1 MVWGKLLLQTFHLV
15 ERRSQ
20 GLIGCKSKKIVPIR
34 QSINY
39 GKTYPYYGKGG
50 FLANLSPMS
59 KKSRTFALRNIVEYF
74 LAFFNYICFTSPI
87 MAFIETNNIKG
98 DVFGGITAGIVA
110 LPLALAFGIH
120 AFGGVDSPEASS
132 MGALAG
138 LVGATL
144 LGFFA
149 ALFGGTH
156 SQISGPTGP
165 MTVITASIVSGAWAS
180 SQGNISAV
188 LLSMSLAGIF
198 CGLFQVLF
206 GLIRIGKYVRYIPY
220 PVLSGFMSG
229 IGVIIILQQLY
240 PIIGKKSPASTL
252 DMILNFPAAF
262 AEGIS
267 VPALLLGLACI
278 ALIILVPKVT
288 KKVPATL
295 VALVVVTVVSLFTGL
310 DSALTIGNI
319 PAGLPMPFFT
329 KVQLD
334 GIDWMVVIKASL
346 VPGLTLA
353 GLGSI
358 DTLLTS
364 VMADNI
370 TKTKHNSNQE
380 LIGQGIG
387 NAVAGLFC
395 GLAGAGATM
404 RTVVNVKSGGRTQL
418 SGMIHAALLL
428 AILLG
433 LGSLVKYVPLSVL
446 AGILITVGWGI
457 IDFRGFKDLRRIPK
471 SDAFVM
477 IVVFLMTVFVDL
489 LTAVGIGMVIACVLF
504 MKRAGD
510 LVEDGYSSKELSTFD
525 KESPWEDE
533 KDMPKDIHHHIYIE
547 RLDGP
552 IFFGSITGFQRVM
565 HDIPKDAKIV
575 IIRMRRVPF
584 MDQSGVYAM
593 ETAIKDLQAQGVK
606 VLMTIIQPQP
616 RYMLENHRIIP
627 MLIPQENTFETFED
641 CTNYLKTL

>member
-1 MVWGKLLLQTFHLV
+1 
-15 ERRSQ
+15 
-20 GLIGCKSKKIVPIR
+20 
-34 QSINY
+34 
-39 GKTYPYYGKGG
+39 
-50 FLANLSPMS
+50 
-59 KKSRTFALRNIVEYF
+59 
-74 LAFFNYICFTSPI
+74 

-110 LPLALAFGIH
+110 LPLALAFGIQ
-120 AFGGVDSPEASS
+120 AFSGIDSPEASS

-188 LLSMSLAGIF
+188 ILSMSLAGIF
-198 CGLFQVLF
+198 CGLFQVIF

-229 IGVIIILQQLY
+229 IGVIIILQQIY

-252 DMILNFPAAF
+252 DMIINFPAAL
-262 AEGIS
+262 ADGVS
-267 VPALLLGLACI
+267 VIALALGLACI
-278 ALIILVPKVT
+278 SLIVLVPKVT

-295 VALVVVTVVSLFTGL
+295 VALIAVTVISLFTNL
-310 DSALTIGNI
+310 DSSLTIGTI
-319 PAGLPMPFFT
+319 PAGLPLPFFT

-334 GIDWMVVIKASL
+334 GIDWASVLEASL

-364 VMADNI
+364 VVADNI

-404 RTVVNVKSGGRTQL
+404 RTVVNVKSGGRTQI
-418 SGMIHAALLL
+418 SGMIHAVLLL

-457 IDFRGFKDLRRIPK
+457 IDFRGFKDILRIPK

-477 IVVFLMTVFVDL
+477 MVVFLMTVFVDL

-510 LVEDGYSSKELSTFD
+510 LVENSYSAKALDTFD

-533 KDMPKDIHHHIYIE
+533 KDIPEEIRNRIYIE

-565 HDIPKDAKIV
+565 HDIPTNLKIV

-593 ETAIKDLQAQGVK
+593 ETAIKDLQAQGIK

-616 RYMLENHRIIP
+616 RYMLEKHHIIP
-627 MLIPQENTFETFED
+627 ILIPKENTFETFEE
-641 CTNYLKTL
+641 CTEYLKGL

>member
-1 MVWGKLLLQTFHLV
+1 
-15 ERRSQ
+15 
-20 GLIGCKSKKIVPIR
+20 
-34 QSINY
+34 
-39 GKTYPYYGKGG
+39 
-50 FLANLSPMS
+50 
-59 KKSRTFALRNIVEYF
+59 
-74 LAFFNYICFTSPI
+74 

-110 LPLALAFGIH
+110 LPLALAFGIQ
-120 AFGGVDSPEASS
+120 AFSGVDSPEASS

-188 LLSMSLAGIF
+188 ILTMSLAGIF
-198 CGLFQVLF
+198 CGLFQAIF

-229 IGVIIILQQLY
+229 IGVIIILQQIY

-252 DMILNFPAAF
+252 DMIINFPAAL
-262 AEGIS
+262 ADGVS
-267 VPALLLGLACI
+267 VIALALGLACI
-278 ALIILVPKVT
+278 SLIVLVPKVT

-295 VALVVVTVVSLFTGL
+295 VALIAVTVVSLFTNL
-310 DSALTIGNI
+310 DSSLTIGNI

-334 GIDWMVVIKASL
+334 GIDWASVL
-346 VPGLTLA
+346 EASIVPGLTLA

-364 VMADNI
+364 VVADNI

-395 GLAGAGATM
+395 GIAGAGATM
-404 RTVVNVKSGGRTQL
+404 RTVVNVKSGGRTQI
-418 SGMIHAALLL
+418 SGMIHAVLLL

-457 IDFRGFKDLRRIPK
+457 IDFRGFKDILRIPK
-471 SDAFVM
+471 SDALVM
-477 IVVFLMTVFVDL
+477 MVVFLMTVFVDL

-510 LVEDGYSSKELSTFD
+510 LVENSYSAKALDTFD

-533 KDMPKDIHHHIYIE
+533 KDIPEEIRNRIYIE

-565 HDIPKDAKIV
+565 HDIPTNVKIV

-593 ETAIKDLQAQGVK
+593 ETAIKDLQAQGIK

-616 RYMLENHRIIP
+616 RYMLENHHIIP
-627 MLIPQENTFETFED
+627 ILIPKENTFETFED
-641 CTNYLKTL
+641 CTEYLKGL

>member
-1 MVWGKLLLQTFHLV
+1 
-15 ERRSQ
+15 
-20 GLIGCKSKKIVPIR
+20 
-34 QSINY
+34 
-39 GKTYPYYGKGG
+39 
-50 FLANLSPMS
+50 
-59 KKSRTFALRNIVEYF
+59 
-74 LAFFNYICFTSPI
+74 

-110 LPLALAFGIH
+110 LPLALAFGIQ
-120 AFGGVDSPEASS
+120 AFSGVDSPEASS

-188 LLSMSLAGIF
+188 ILSMSLAGIF
-198 CGLFQVLF
+198 CGLFQVIF

-229 IGVIIILQQLY
+229 IGVIIILQQIY

-252 DMILNFPAAF
+252 DMIINFPAAL
-262 AEGIS
+262 ADGVS
-267 VPALLLGLACI
+267 VIALALGLACI
-278 ALIILVPKVT
+278 SLIVLVPKVT

-295 VALVVVTVVSLFTGL
+295 VALIAVTVVSLFTNL
-310 DSALTIGNI
+310 DSSLTIGNI

-334 GIDWMVVIKASL
+334 GIDWASVLEASL

-364 VMADNI
+364 VVADNI

-404 RTVVNVKSGGRTQL
+404 RTVVNVKSGGRTQI
-418 SGMIHAALLL
+418 SGMIHAVLLL

-457 IDFRGFKDLRRIPK
+457 IDFRGFKDILRIPK

-477 IVVFLMTVFVDL
+477 MVVFLMTVFVDL

-510 LVEDGYSSKELSTFD
+510 LVENSYSAKALDTFD

-533 KDMPKDIHHHIYIE
+533 KDIPEEIRNRIYIE

-565 HDIPKDAKIV
+565 HDIPTNLKIV

-593 ETAIKDLQAQGVK
+593 ETAIKDLQAQGIK

-616 RYMLENHRIIP
+616 RYMLEKHHIIP
-627 MLIPQENTFETFED
+627 ILIPEENTFETFEE
-641 CTNYLKTL
+641 CTEYLKGL

>member
-1 MVWGKLLLQTFHLV
+1 
-15 ERRSQ
+15 
-20 GLIGCKSKKIVPIR
+20 
-34 QSINY
+34 
-39 GKTYPYYGKGG
+39 
-50 FLANLSPMS
+50 
-59 KKSRTFALRNIVEYF
+59 
-74 LAFFNYICFTSPI
+74 

-110 LPLALAFGIH
+110 LPLALAFGIQ
-120 AFGGVDSPEASS
+120 AFSGVDSPEASS

-188 LLSMSLAGIF
+188 ILSMSLAGIF
-198 CGLFQVLF
+198 CGLFQIIF

-229 IGVIIILQQLY
+229 IGVIIILQQIY
-240 PIIGKKSPASTL
+240 PIIGKKSPAGTL
-252 DMILNFPAAF
+252 DMIINFPAAL
-262 AEGIS
+262 ADGVSVIALALGI
-267 VPALLLGLACI
+267 ACI
-278 ALIILVPKVT
+278 ALIVLVPKVT

-295 VALVVVTVVSLFTGL
+295 VALIAVTVVSLFTNL
-310 DSALTIGNI
+310 DSSLTIGNI

-334 GIDWMVVIKASL
+334 GIDWASVLEVSL

-364 VMADNI
+364 VVADNI

-404 RTVVNVKSGGRTQL
+404 RTVVNVKSGGRTQI
-418 SGMIHAALLL
+418 SGMIHAVLLL

-457 IDFRGFKDLRRIPK
+457 IDFRGFKDILRIPK

-477 IVVFLMTVFVDL
+477 MVVFLMTVFVDL

-510 LVEDGYSSKELSTFD
+510 LVENSYSAKALDTFD

-533 KDMPKDIHHHIYIE
+533 KDIPEEIRNRIYIE

-565 HDIPKDAKIV
+565 HDIPTNVKIV

-616 RYMLENHRIIP
+616 RYLLENHHIIP
-627 MLIPQENTFETFED
+627 ILIPKENTFETFEE
-641 CTNYLKTL
+641 CTEYLKSL